1 MSGNG
6 APATV
11 VPWPGNYDVEGVPPA
26 RFTPGKA
33 PETPLFNVAGAGPE
47 DSNRLLVR
55 LYEAGGRVV
64 EFYDGLG
71 NDRPRSAFYDSTGR
85 RKQFYWADGTPAS
98 NYWPDGTQIPLYEY
112 WQRKI
117 TDGVRDPL
125 WREPEPEPEPDPPV
139 DPVDPEPEPGPGP
152 SASLV
157 TVEELQ
163 AFMPDDLIPDDLAT
177 LSVEAATAVVA
188 AYCRDRH
195 VDRAGWPRAGV
206 KAVVLTV
213 AARIAANPSGISRQD
228 TAGSFSTRRSGGFNG
243 FTLAETTILNRYRK
257 RAIGP

>member
-6 APATV
+6 VPATV

-26 RFTPGKA
+26 AFTPGKA
-33 PETPLFNVAGAGPE
+33 PTSPPYTDTA
-47 DSNRLLVR
+47 DRLAVP
-55 LYEAGGRVV
+55 LYEADGRAVMGR
-64 EFYDGLG
+64 DSLG
-71 NDRPRSAFYDSTGR
+71 NERPRSAFYDSTGR
-85 RKQFYWADGTPAS
+85 RKQFYWSDGTPAS
-98 NYWPDGTQIPLYEY
+98 SYWPDGTQIPLYDE
-112 WQRKI
+112 WQFKI
-117 TDGVRDPL
+117 TDDVNDPL
-125 WREPEPEPEPDPPV
+125 WTDPEPDPPV
-139 DPVDPEPEPGPGP
+139 DPEPEP

-195 VDRAGWPRAGV
+195 VDRAGFPRAGV
-206 KAVVLTV
+206 KAVVLTI

-243 FTLAETTILNRYRK
+243 LTLAETTILNRYRR

>member
-6 APATV
+6 VPATV

-26 RFTPGKA
+26 SFTPG
-33 PETPLFNVAGAGPE
+33 PRPDYPLHTDGSDDRLEVPLYDAAGKRLQSNNV
-47 DSNRLLVR
+47 
-55 LYEAGGRVV
+55 
-64 EFYDGLG
+64 LG
-71 NDRPRSAFYDSTGR
+71 NEMPRSTYYDSTGR

-98 NYWPDGTQIPLYEY
+98 NYWPDGTQIPLYGQ
-112 WQRKI
+112 WGWKV
-117 TDGVRDPL
+117 TDDVNDPL
-125 WREPEPEPEPDPPV
+125 WTEPEPDPPV
-139 DPVDPEPEPGPGP
+139 DPDPEPP
-152 SASLV
+152 ASLV
-157 TVEELQ
+157 TKEELQ
-163 AFMPDDLIPDDLAT
+163 AFMPDDLIPDDLAA
-177 LSVEAATAVVA
+177 LAVESATAVVA

-195 VDRAGWPRAGV
+195 IYPTGHPRPGV
-206 KAVVLTV
+206 KTVVLTV